1 MLSIY
6 ADRAMTKCKLHI
18 LLLISNLL
26 ANLSSAKS
34 LKSNNKSLSKYDF
47 ADLVDIKSMLQQ
59 QRIAGEK
66 AVRQSIDGKGYL

>member
-1 MLSIY
+1 
-6 ADRAMTKCKLHI
+6 MTKCKLHI

-34 LKSNNKSLSKYDF
+34 LKSNKSLSKYDF